1 MAVID
6 ADAHVIE
13 TERTW
18 EFLDEAERSFG
29 PVPVAATAGSD
40 KVYWLIDG
48 KARGR
53 GGNVGKMFPKES
65 RELLDVSARL
75 RHMDELGTDIQV
87 LYPSILTEYTRRPEV
102 EAAFCKSY
110 NRWLADVWGQGEGR
124 LRWACILP
132 LMNIDAAVSELRFAR
147 DHGACGVFIRSIEG
161 DRHVID
167 PYFFPLYEEAQ
178 KLDVPICIHA
188 SIGNGALES
197 ILSQGFEGGNFLKF
211 KLTVVGAFHQLVTNR
226 VPAQFPRL
234 RWGFVETSAQW
245 VPYVVHD
252 LVRRFTLHG
261 EEAPDPRSIMRDN
274 RMYVACQTDDD
285 LPYVLK
291 YSGEDNIVLG
301 TDYGHA
307 DLATEMEAL
316 IRIRDRDDVE
326 PSVFD
331 KILDA
336 NPKAL
341 YGL

>member
-29 PVPVAATAGSD
+29 PVPIANTAGSD
-40 KVYWLIDG
+40 KSYWLIDG

-110 NRWLADVWGQGEGR
+110 NRWLADVWGQGQGR

-132 LMNIDAAVSELRFAR
+132 LMNMDSALSELRSAR
-147 DHGACGVFIRSIEG
+147 DHGACAVFIRSFEG
-161 DRHVID
+161 ERQVID

-188 SIGNGALES
+188 SIGNAGLEN
-197 ILSQGFEGGNFLKF
+197 LLTQGRNQGSFLKF
-211 KLTVVGAFHQLVTNR
+211 KLTVVGACHQLLTEG
-226 VPAQFPRL
+226 VPSQFPEL

-245 VPYVVHD
+245 VPYVLHD
-252 LVRRFTLHG
+252 LNRRNSRHG
-261 EEAPDPRSIMRDN
+261 YDVGPNLLRDN

-285 LPYVLK
+285 LPYVVK
-291 YSGEDNIVLG
+291 YAGEDNLVAG
-301 TDYGHA
+301 TDYGH
-307 DLATEMEAL
+307 DDHATEMMAL
-316 IRIRDRDDVE
+316 SSLRERTDLE
-326 PSVFD
+326 PRVID

-336 NPKAL
+336 NPRAL